1 MRAYASYAVAGS
13 LLVMA
18 ACSPQ
23 VPDSAAGVGI
33 DGDPFAPPP
42 AAGATITGAP
52 LVPPARVSTEP
63 YQLSGGQ
70 GASAG
75 SAAAGS
81 FAASTQTAAAAQTA
95 PAAGSS
101 DADIA
106 REAAAAL
113 AATRANSGVAPL
125 EASPDNPAPQLAGNS
140 GISDENDFEAVA
152 ARQSIESDAARLQR
166 QRAQY
171 QQVQPVAVPQRD
183 GDTGPNIV
191 RYALSTSNPRGVRVH
206 SRSGLNLKARNQRN
220 CAEFASPDQAQIA
233 FLEAGGPERDRQ
245 ALDPDGDG
253 YACGWDPAPYRQAV
267 QN

>member
-1 MRAYASYAVAGS
+1 MRAFASYAAAGS

-42 AAGATITGAP
+42 AAGTTINGDP
-52 LVPPARVSTEP
+52 LVPPARVSTETAP
-63 YQLSGGQ
+63 YQPGTAPRSSG
-70 GASAG
+70 STTTAG
-75 SAAAGS
+75 TFS
-81 FAASTQTAAAAQTA
+81 TAAAS
-95 PAAGSS
+95 SS

-106 REAAAAL
+106 RQTEAAL
-113 AATRANSGVAPL
+113 AASRSTSGTAPL
-125 EASPDNPAPQLAGNS
+125 DASPANPAPQLIGNA

-152 ARQSIESDAARLQR
+152 SRQSIESDAERLQR
-166 QRAQY
+166 QRSQY
-171 QQVQPVAVPQRD
+171 QQVQPTAVPERS

-191 RYALSTSNPRGVRVH
+191 KYALSTSNPKGVRLYT
-206 SRSGLNLKARNQRN
+206 RAGINLKARSARN
-220 CAEFASPDQAQIA
+220 CAEFASPDQAQVA
-233 FLEAGGPERDRQ
+233 FLKSGGPERDRK

-253 YACGWDPAPYRQAV
+253 FACGWDPAPYRLAV

>member
-1 MRAYASYAVAGS
+1 MRAFASYAAAGS

-42 AAGATITGAP
+42 AAGTTITGEP

-63 YQLSGGQ
+63 YQAAAVPRSP
-70 GASAG
+70 G
-75 SAAAGS
+75 SAVAAGTFS
-81 FAASTQTAAAAQTA
+81 TASTAA
-95 PAAGSS
+95 S

-106 REAAAAL
+106 RETAAAL
-113 AATRANSGVAPL
+113 AASSANSGVAPL
-125 EASPDNPAPQLAGNS
+125 EASPSNPAPQPGGNAR
-140 GISDENDFEAVA
+140 ISDENDFQAVS
-152 ARQSIESDAARLQR
+152 ARQSIESDAARLER

-171 QQVQPVAVPQRD
+171 QQVQPVAVPQRTED
-183 GDTGPNIV
+183 AGPNIV
-191 RYALSTSNPRGVRVH
+191 RYALSTSNPKGVRIY
-206 SRSGLNLKARNQRN
+206 SRSGINLKARNQRN
-220 CAEFASPDQAQIA
+220 CAEFASPDQAQVA
-233 FLEAGGPERDRQ
+233 FLETGGPERDRK

-253 YACGWDPAPYRQAV
+253 FACSWDPAPYRLAV

>member
-1 MRAYASYAVAGS
+1 MRAFASYAAAGS

-42 AAGATITGAP
+42 AAGTTITGEP

-63 YQLSGGQ
+63 YQAAAAPRSP
-70 GASAG
+70 G
-75 SAAAGS
+75 SAAAAGTFS
-81 FAASTQTAAAAQTA
+81 TASTAA
-95 PAAGSS
+95 S

-106 REAAAAL
+106 RETAAAL
-113 AATRANSGVAPL
+113 AASSANSGVAPL
-125 EASPDNPAPQLAGNS
+125 EASPSNPAPQPGGNAR
-140 GISDENDFEAVA
+140 ISDENDFQAVS
-152 ARQSIESDAARLQR
+152 ARQSIESDAARLER

-171 QQVQPVAVPQRD
+171 QQVQPVAVPQRTED
-183 GDTGPNIV
+183 AGPNIV
-191 RYALSTSNPRGVRVH
+191 RYALSTSNPKGVRIY
-206 SRSGLNLKARNQRN
+206 SRSGINLKARNQRN
-220 CAEFASPDQAQIA
+220 CAEFASPDQAQVA
-233 FLEAGGPERDRQ
+233 FLETGGPERDRK

-253 YACGWDPAPYRQAV
+253 FACSWDPAPYRLAV

>member
-42 AAGATITGAP
+42 AVGTTIIGEP
-52 LVPPARVSTEP
+52 LVPPARVSDEP
-63 YQLSGGQ
+63 YQVAS
-70 GASAG
+70 APRSAG
-75 SAAAGS
+75 SVSAAGT
-81 FAASTQTAAAAQTA
+81 FRD
-95 PAAGSS
+95 SS
-101 DADIA
+101 ANSGNSVADLA
-106 REAAAAL
+106 RETEAAL
-113 AATRANSGVAPL
+113 AASSTNSGVAPL
-125 EASPDNPAPQLAGNS
+125 EASPSNPAPQLVGNA

-152 ARQSIESDAARLQR
+152 ARQSIESDAERLQR

-171 QQVQPVAVPQRD
+171 QQVQPTAVPQQQ
-183 GDTGPNIV
+183 GDAGPNIV
-191 RYALSTSNPRGVRVH
+191 KYALSTSNPKGVRIH
-206 SRSGLNLKARNQRN
+206 SRSGINLQARSQRN

-233 FLEAGGPERDRQ
+233 FLEAGGPKRDRK

-253 YACGWDPAPYRQAV
+253 YACSWDPAPYRLAV